1 MAAMGTSFLV
11 AVVVLLLA
19 VAPATAQ
26 SPQPEEIFRCNTPM
40 DLLRTCK
47 YVMMAGS
54 KPTSDCCGSLSFLKD
69 YWPRCLCRYL
79 QLSGNETSPVYTP
92 YYLEV
97 MASTVVC
104 GIPHGFSDCPGM
116 ILPPRPPLLFLLPF
130 PGGEILGLSPDSDE
144 ASMFRMNLNLPDA
157 PAGSPVSP
165 QFNGGVGSASYRL
178 GTVASFIAAAAW
190 LLI

>member
-1 MAAMGTSFLV
+1 MAATGTSFPV
-11 AVVVLLLA
+11 AVLLLLLA

-26 SPQPEEIFRCNTPM
+26 SPEPEELFRCNMPM
-40 DLLRTCK
+40 DLLRSCK
-47 YVMMAGS
+47 YVMLAGS
-54 KPTSDCCGSLSFLKD
+54 KPTSDCCGSLNFLKD

-92 YYLEV
+92 YFLEV
-97 MASTVVC
+97 MASTIVC
-104 GIPHGFSDCPGM
+104 RISHGFSDCP
-116 ILPPRPPLLFLLPF
+116 
-130 PGGEILGLSPDSDE
+130 EILGLSPNSDE
-144 ASMFRMNLNLPDA
+144 ASMFRMHLNVPLLSDA